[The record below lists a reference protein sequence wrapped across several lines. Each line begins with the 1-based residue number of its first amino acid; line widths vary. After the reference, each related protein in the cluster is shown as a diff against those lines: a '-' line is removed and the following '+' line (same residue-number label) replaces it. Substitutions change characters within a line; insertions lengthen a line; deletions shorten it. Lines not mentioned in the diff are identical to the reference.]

1 MMSNVFSTFDPAT
14 SMNMS
19 TNWMSSIIM
28 LMLIPNMY
36 WIIPSRYN
44 MIIKIMHSKLHE
56 EFKAILGTEN
66 WGFSIMF
73 VSLFMFILLN
83 NLIGLLPYVF
93 TSSSHLV
100 FTLSLA
106 LPMWMSIM
114 LFGWINHTKHMFAHL
129 VPEGTPPMLMPF
141 MVCIETISNLT
152 RPVSLSVRLM
162 ANMVAGHLFLCMLG
176 SFIMNTSYS
185 LFSMTILIEL
195 FLMIYEAAVALIQAY
210 VFSMLSALYMKEVIY
225 EKTS

>member
-14 SMNMS
+14 SMSTS
-19 TNWMSSIIM
+19 TNWISSIFV
-28 LMLIPNMY
+28 LTAIPSMY

-44 MIIKIMHSKLHE
+44 MMMKILYSKIHV

-66 WGFSIMF
+66 WGFTIMF
-73 VSLFMFILLN
+73 VSLFMLILLN
-83 NLIGLLPYVF
+83 NTVGLLPYVF

-106 LPMWMSIM
+106 LPVWISIM
-114 LFGWINHTKHMFAHL
+114 LFGWINHTQHMFAHL

-152 RPVSLSVRLM
+152 RPISLSVRLM

-176 SFIMNTSYS
+176 NFIMNATST
-185 LFSMTILIEL
+185 LFSVSMLVEL
-195 FLMIYEAAVALIQAY
+195 FLMVYETAVALIQAY
-210 VFSMLSALYMKEVIY
+210 VFSMLSALYTKEVTY
-225 EKTS
+225 ENT